1 MIILRGQIKRVQG
14 LSAKLCKPTGGKG
27 DHYTVPLTYKYNFIK
42 TKSLNK
48 QLEYY
53 DLPDIVNG
61 ETTETIDGTKSLDN
75 PSTLTGK
82 VINGITLY
90 SLPDGTCD
98 VIEIANGV
106 VSVEKKCGYAV
117 IDGDTP
123 ITAII
128 KSGDS
133 RVASGFFSIG
143 YTKTTFDDLIE
154 PQATNVYCNSLA
166 VSTQIA
172 LTAVT
177 ETAIYINNSQA
188 LYIVLPTGTCDE
200 DSESVVEWLN
210 NHKIEIIYPIAELS
224 TTSIEDEEEIL
235 CLM

>member
-1 MIILRGQIKRVQG
+1 MIALKGQIKQVQH
-14 LSAKLCKPTGGKG
+14 LSAKLGKSNGGKS
-27 DHYTVPLTYKYNFIK
+27 DHYIAKPLHFAVK
-42 TKSLNK
+42 THAFSIPI
-48 QLEYY
+48 EYY
-53 DLPDIVNG
+53 NLPDIISG
-61 ETTETIDGTKSLDN
+61 KIIEIISGTKSLDN
-75 PSTLTGK
+75 PSIFVCRK
-82 VINGITLY
+82 VNGIELY
-90 SLPDGTCD
+90 SLPDNTCD
-98 VIEIANGV
+98 TIAITDGI
-106 VSVEKKCGYAV
+106 VSYEQKCGHAV

-133 RVASGFFSIG
+133 RVASGFFAIG
-143 YTKTTFDDLIE
+143 YTKTTFNDLIE
-154 PQATNVYCNSLA
+154 PQATNVYCNRLS
-166 VSTQIA
+166 VSKQKA

-177 ETAIYINNSQA
+177 ETAIYINSSQA

-224 TTSIEDEEEIL
+224 TTSNLDNEEEIL

>member
-1 MIILRGQIKRVQG
+1 MKGVVKSKVG
-14 LSAKLCKPTGGKG
+14 LKAKLDRPSGGKS
-27 DHYTVPLTYKYNFIK
+27 DHYTVKPLHFAVK
-42 TKSLNK
+42 THAFSIPI
-48 QLEYY
+48 EYY
-53 DLPDIVNG
+53 NLPDIISG
-61 ETTETIDGTKSLDN
+61 KIIEIISGTKSLDN
-75 PSTLTGK
+75 PSIFVCRK
-82 VINGITLY
+82 VNGIELY
-90 SLPDGTCD
+90 SLPDNTCD
-98 VIEIANGV
+98 TIAITDGV

-128 KSGDS
+128 KSGDT
-133 RVASGFFSIG
+133 RVASGFFAIG
-143 YTKTTFDDLIE
+143 YTKTTFNDLIA
-154 PQATNVYCNSLA
+154 PQATNVYCNRLS
-166 VSTQIA
+166 VSKQKT

-177 ETAIYINNSQA
+177 ETAIYINSSQA

-224 TTSIEDEEEIL
+224 TTSNLDNEEEIL

>member
-1 MIILRGQIKRVQG
+1 MIALKGQIKQVQH
-14 LSAKLCKPTGGKG
+14 LSGKLGKSNGGKS
-27 DHYTVPLTYKYNFIK
+27 DHYIAKPLHFAVKTHTFSIPIKYYN
-42 TKSLNK
+42 
-48 QLEYY
+48 
-53 DLPDIVNG
+53 LPDIISG
-61 ETTETIDGTKSLDN
+61 KTIEIISGTKSLDN
-75 PSTLTGK
+75 PSIFVCRK
-82 VINGITLY
+82 VNGIELY

-98 VIEIANGV
+98 VIEIADGV

-133 RVASGFFSIG
+133 RVASGFFAIG
-143 YTKTTFDDLIE
+143 YTKTTFNDLIE
-154 PQATNVYCNSLA
+154 PQATNVYCNRLS
-166 VSTQIA
+166 VSKQKA

-177 ETAIYINNSQA
+177 ETAIYINSSQA

-224 TTSIEDEEEIL
+224 TTSNLDNEEEIL